1 MQKKKK
7 TFRIKHNVSGH
18 YICNVDFDDLY
29 EKTSTG
35 AEKYPGV
42 IYKVGIQDFKK
53 KIRNYCQYFREEV
66 CKEDKKKILIISN
79 ISEPVTFYFD
89 KPYLKCSKTHKYFC
103 STELKYECGGGS
115 FPFLSYSKNCAVEFP
130 EFKSGFIYY
139 KKSLVYPGRGMPD
152 YALTPKN
159 LKYSFNCS
167 YNGGGH
173 INVPYNISENINMMS
188 VYHTT
193 NYKPNYGF
201 TQEFIT
207 DNNNKEILI
216 TSEDHSD
223 KAIKVPLEKAIKS
236 AWDAHYQLAKSHL
249 FPSFSA
255 EETEK
260 ISRKCADD
268 ASEKRRQQ

>member
-1 MQKKKK
+1 
-7 TFRIKHNVSGH
+7 
-18 YICNVDFDDLY
+18 
-29 EKTSTG
+29 
-35 AEKYPGV
+35 
-42 IYKVGIQDFKK
+42 
-53 KIRNYCQYFREEV
+53 
-66 CKEDKKKILIISN
+66 
-79 ISEPVTFYFD
+79 
-89 KPYLKCSKTHKYFC
+89 
-103 STELKYECGGGS
+103 
-115 FPFLSYSKNCAVEFP
+115 
-130 EFKSGFIYY
+130 
-139 KKSLVYPGRGMPD
+139 MPD